1 METTCRQ
8 ETIQVRVADFILA
21 FAVLVL
27 GHQPELHRLGQLHQL
42 VSEFLVGVDVAFLV
56 IHAEVLDVLAH
67 LGLAFLVT
75 LAGRPFS
82 QIGGQRDHLDVEIGQ
97 GKLVGV
103 AYARGIGIVEHID
116 VSSQFLQ
123 LLYDGSR

>member
-1 METTCRQ
+1 METAGRQ
-8 ETIQVRVADFILA
+8 ETIQMCIADFILA
-21 FAVLVL
+21 FAVLIL

-42 VSEFLVGVDVAFLV
+42 VFEFFVGVDLAATI

-75 LAGRPFS
+75 LARGPFS
-82 QIGGQRDHLDVEIGQ
+82 QVGGQRDHLDVEIGQ

-103 AYARGIGIVEHID
+103 AYAGCIGIVEHID
-116 VSSQFLQ
+116 VSGQFLE